1 MGNAVEPLEQGN
13 GRQFGQPDLEGLA
26 KQRHER
32 RVVGRSLAHL
42 IDQVVEIRVAPAP
55 EIRSGRAGGLD
66 VAAVVEGEVFLAV
79 QFPDSH
85 VPNIDGFDDDWSAV
99 PLDVY
104 AIPSS
109 RLFSVHG
116 FAGDDVPR
124 GGMDPASMQIRH
136 ILGWNDSRNEIYV
149 TTRIFDNKHTITRQD
164 LGSYWWDDSIEIE
177 FNPRHDYLPKPED
190 VVTHHKYSFAF
201 PPLNGNFGPALQTAA
216 VSSADV
222 ENPTL
227 LSNGSRWYYCTYSF
241 EGEEYGEST
250 YIYEF
255 RTIAIDSYPKPTEE
269 NITEDQVI
277 EHDLTAGEVIGFSI
291 FVSDVDDSAG
301 DADNRVGM
309 WATTPTS
316 CCHSSQDLLISP
328 MDDTIDW
335 GEATAVEAQSWGRIK
350 HQYQQ

>member
-1 MGNAVEPLEQGN
+1 
-13 GRQFGQPDLEGLA
+13 
-26 KQRHER
+26 
-32 RVVGRSLAHL
+32 
-42 IDQVVEIRVAPAP
+42 
-55 EIRSGRAGGLD
+55 
-66 VAAVVEGEVFLAV
+66 
-79 QFPDSH
+79 
-85 VPNIDGFDDDWSAV
+85 
-99 PLDVY
+99 
-104 AIPSS
+104 
-109 RLFSVHG
+109 
-116 FAGDDVPR
+116 
-124 GGMDPASMQIRH
+124 
-136 ILGWNDSRNEIYV
+136 V
-149 TTRIFDNKHTITRQD
+149 TTKIYDNKHTITRQD

-190 VVTHHKYSFAF
+190 EVTHHKYSFAF

-216 VSSADV
+216 VSSGDV

-227 LSNGSRWYYCTYSF
+227 LANGSSWYYCTYSF

-277 EHDLTAGEVIGFSI
+277 THDLTAGEVIGFSI

-309 WATTPTS
+309 WATTPTH

-335 GEATAVEAQSWGRIK
+335 GVATAVEEQSWGRIK
-350 HQYQQ
+350 SQYQ

>member
-1 MGNAVEPLEQGN
+1 MKRLFTCGLTAIALLAFALAAGAHEP
-13 GRQFGQPDLEGLA
+13 P
-26 KQRHER
+26 
-32 RVVGRSLAHL
+32 
-42 IDQVVEIRVAPAP
+42 
-55 EIRSGRAGGLD
+55 
-66 VAAVVEGEVFLAV
+66 GEVFLAV
-79 QFPDSH
+79 QFPDTH
-85 VPNIDGFDDDWSAV
+85 VPNIDGFDDDWSAI
-99 PLDVY
+99 PLEVY

-109 RLFSVHG
+109 KLFSVHG

-149 TTRIFDNKHTITRQD
+149 TTRVFDNKHTITRQD

-227 LSNGSRWYYCTYSF
+227 LANGSRWYYCTYSF

-335 GEATAVEAQSWGRIK
+335 GEPTGTAVEAQSWGRIK
-350 HQYQQ
+350 YQYQQ

>member
-1 MGNAVEPLEQGN
+1 MKRLFTCSLTAMALLAFALAAGAHEP
-13 GRQFGQPDLEGLA
+13 P
-26 KQRHER
+26 
-32 RVVGRSLAHL
+32 
-42 IDQVVEIRVAPAP
+42 
-55 EIRSGRAGGLD
+55 
-66 VAAVVEGEVFLAV
+66 GEFSLAV

-85 VPNIDGFDDDWSAV
+85 VPVIDGFDDDWAAV

-136 ILGWNDSRNEIYV
+136 ILGWNDSRNELYV
-149 TTRIFDNKHTITRQD
+149 TTKVFDNKHTITRQD

-216 VSSADV
+216 VAAADV

-309 WATTPTS
+309 WATTPTN

-328 MDDTIDW
+328 MDDSIDW
-335 GEATAVEAQSWGRIK
+335 GEPTSVEAQSWGRIK

>member
-1 MGNAVEPLEQGN
+1 M
-13 GRQFGQPDLEGLA
+13 
-26 KQRHER
+26 K
-32 RVVGRSLAHL
+32 RSLILGLTTLSLFAFLTVAVAH
-42 IDQVVEIRVAPAP
+42 EPP
-55 EIRSGRAGGLD
+55 
-66 VAAVVEGEVFLAV
+66 GEVFLAV
-79 QFPDSH
+79 KFPDSN
-85 VPNIDGFDDDWSAV
+85 VPSIDGFDDDWSAV
-99 PLDVY
+99 PLEVY
-104 AIPSS
+104 SIPASK
-109 RLFSVHG
+109 LFSVHG

-124 GGMDPASMQIRH
+124 GGMDPNSMQIRH
-136 ILGWNDSRNEIYV
+136 ILGWNDNNNEIYV

-201 PPLNGNFGPALQTAA
+201 PALNGNFGPGLQTAA
-216 VSSADV
+216 VSSADI

-227 LSNGSRWYYCTYSF
+227 LTNGSEFYFATYSF
-241 EGEEYGEST
+241 TGEEFGEST

-255 RTIAIDSYPKPTEE
+255 RTLAIDSYPKPTES
-269 NITEDQVI
+269 NITPDQVI
-277 EHDLTAGEVIGFSI
+277 PHDLTDGEVIGFSI

-328 MDDTIDW
+328 DDPSIDW
-335 GEATAVEAQSWGRIK
+335 GAPTAVENESWGRIK
-350 HQYQQ
+350 AQF